1 MVRDERRREREET
14 YGYPGGIIGP
24 VIGGGILILV
34 GLSSL
39 FGWNIWEY
47 FWEILVIIIGLF
59 IIIGAI
65 YRNRKR
71 G

>member
-1 MVRDERRREREET
+1 MADEKEESVFPW
-14 YGYPGGIIGP
+14 GSIIGP
-24 VIGGGILILV
+24 VIGGVILILV

-47 FWEILVIIIGLF
+47 FWEFLVIIIGII

-65 YRNRKR
+65 YRARK
-71 G
+71 

>member
-1 MVRDERRREREET
+1 VILVADGKEESVF
-14 YGYPGGIIGP
+14 PWGGIIGP
-24 VIGGGILILV
+24 VIGGVILILV

-47 FWEILVIIIGLF
+47 FWEFLVIIIGII

-65 YRNRKR
+65 YRARK
-71 G
+71 

>member
-1 MVRDERRREREET
+1 MAGNEESVF
-14 YGYPGGIIGP
+14 PMGGIIGP
-24 VIGGGILILV
+24 VIGGIILILV

-39 FGWNIWEY
+39 FNWNIWQY
-47 FWEILVIIIGLF
+47 LWEFIVIAIGLI

-65 YRNRKR
+65 LRARK

>member
-1 MVRDERRREREET
+1 MADNEESVF
-14 YGYPGGIIGP
+14 PRGGIIGP
-24 VIGGGILILV
+24 VIGGIILILV

-39 FGWNIWEY
+39 FNWNIWQY
-47 FWEILVIIIGLF
+47 LWEFIVIAIGLI

-65 YRNRKR
+65 LRARK